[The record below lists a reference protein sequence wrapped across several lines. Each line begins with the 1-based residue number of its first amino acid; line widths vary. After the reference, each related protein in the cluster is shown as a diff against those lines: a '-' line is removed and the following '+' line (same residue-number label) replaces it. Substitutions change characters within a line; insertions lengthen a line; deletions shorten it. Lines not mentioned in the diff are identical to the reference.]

1 MPEPPGASRSSVR
14 APLSKHSAPARD
26 ASRVLRARLYPHV
39 AAELLSVPPP
49 HSAAELSGSAEP
61 APEPAQT
68 RSQCAALLVDYATD
82 DFEAPPLVNASSSSE
97 SESDSSESECE
108 FEDSPR
114 AQKHSTRPARA
125 RKQATAGKVTAR
137 AAHGLPPVTSKPS
150 ARARDA
156 SRPPCAGLYS
166 HAAADLLFVP
176 PAHSAAELLFAP
188 PCDPE

>member
-97 SESDSSESECE
+97 SECE
-108 FEDSPR
+108 LEDSPR
-114 AQKHSTRPARA
+114 AQKHSTRRAQAGHSWQGHSTRCPRLAACHEQALSAGAR
-125 RKQATAGKVTAR
+125 RVTAAMCR
-137 AAHGLPPVTSKPS
+137 AVLT
-150 ARARDA
+150 R
-156 SRPPCAGLYS
+156 C
-166 HAAADLLFVP
+166 
-176 PAHSAAELLFAP
+176 
-188 PCDPE
+188 C